1 MKHMGEDIM
10 STEGAKLSG
19 ASGEAEPYADTTL
32 ESPLNGR
39 RRCTNIALL
48 MFLISQ
54 ANGQSNSSIFAALLQ
69 VGEVLISFVYPPE
82 LSLFRWVFIF
92 YIAKGKR

>member
-1 MKHMGEDIM
+1 MKHMGEDVM

-39 RRCTNIALL
+39 RRCTNVVDASYL
-48 MFLISQ
+48 S
-54 ANGQSNSSIFAALLQ
+54 GQWTEQ
-69 VGEVLISFVYPPE
+69 
-82 LSLFRWVFIF
+82 
-92 YIAKGKR
+92 

>member
-1 MKHMGEDIM
+1 MGEDDA

-39 RRCTNIALL
+39 RRCTNIVDV
-48 MFLISQ
+48 LISQ
-54 ANGQSNSSIFAALLQ
+54 ANGQSNSSSSAA
-69 VGEVLISFVYPPE
+69 F
-82 LSLFRWVFIF
+82 
-92 YIAKGKR
+92 

>member
-1 MKHMGEDIM
+1 M

-39 RRCTNIALL
+39 RRCTNIVDVSYL
-48 MFLISQ
+48 S
-54 ANGQSNSSIFAALLQ
+54 GQWTEQ
-69 VGEVLISFVYPPE
+69 
-82 LSLFRWVFIF
+82 
-92 YIAKGKR
+92 